1 MRPVANLGERRHP
14 QAMPMAHPPLPLT
27 MPAPLTAPEQRYI
40 LKAIRSYYG
49 EDAVVRNWGPD
60 PRHLMLHVESDRDI
74 GLDRHECL
82 GLLMCEIIRD
92 QISLVASRP
101 SGRWK
106 RHKTAYRQGV
116 ILPTNGSD

>member
-1 MRPVANLGERRHP
+1 MPKAHP
-14 QAMPMAHPPLPLT
+14 QLPLER
-27 MPAPLTAPEQRYI
+27 PAPLTAEEERYI
-40 LKAIRSYYG
+40 LKTIRAYYG
-49 EDAVVRNWGPD
+49 DDVVVRNWWPD

-92 QISLVASRP
+92 QITLDASSP

-116 ILPTNGSD
+116 ILPTTTSD

>member
-1 MRPVANLGERRHP
+1 
-14 QAMPMAHPPLPLT
+14 MPMAHPPLPLK

-92 QISLVASRP
+92 QISLEASRP